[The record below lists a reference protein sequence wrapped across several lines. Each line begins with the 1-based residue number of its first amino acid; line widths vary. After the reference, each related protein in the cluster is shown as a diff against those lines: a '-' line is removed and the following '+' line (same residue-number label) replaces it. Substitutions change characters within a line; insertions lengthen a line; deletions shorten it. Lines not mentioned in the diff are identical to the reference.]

1 MLSPIQFQGLLFTT
15 GPDPDVLSVIQSLI
29 TILAVTVL
37 YVYLIASVYPW
48 LTMHWAWRRRMP
60 YSDRGL
66 LRVKF
71 PEGRGVIC
79 EPQLRSRR
87 YIPKYALFTMDGC
100 KYVRLRVH
108 RRVNFIRYDVV
119 TFDAKGRLLDV
130 LEVSERLTSEGNTR
144 AVRLPTAT
152 AYAAVIPRQVDGEP
166 VGKDA
171 SVGYSIVGTAIYGG
185 LTVLT
190 TVFVGYMLH
199 TELTYLMTSLYNRTP
214 ESLGRT
220 LIVSLLVGIAC
231 AAWMVLMHY
240 LHAIRKIDR

>member
-1 MLSPIQFQGLLFTT
+1 
-15 GPDPDVLSVIQSLI
+15 
-29 TILAVTVL
+29 
-37 YVYLIASVYPW
+37 
-48 LTMHWAWRRRMP
+48 
-60 YSDRGL
+60 
-66 LRVKF
+66 
-71 PEGRGVIC
+71 
-79 EPQLRSRR
+79 
-87 YIPKYALFTMDGC
+87 
-100 KYVRLRVH
+100 
-108 RRVNFIRYDVV
+108 VNFIRYDVV

-199 TELTYLMTSLYNRTP
+199 TELTYLLTSLYNRTP